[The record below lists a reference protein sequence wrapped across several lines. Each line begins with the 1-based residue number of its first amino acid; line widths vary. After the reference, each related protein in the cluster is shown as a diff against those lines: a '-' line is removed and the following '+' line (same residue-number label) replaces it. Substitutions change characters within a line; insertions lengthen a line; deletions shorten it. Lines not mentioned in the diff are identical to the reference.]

1 MPFSGTT
8 YSEIATGATTVQ
20 AAIAQHRARYKAAKL
35 EFGRITSDLTALG
48 NEYGAIVAAAD
59 NLLATNPTNESF
71 IFMMKHISQ
80 LLADY
85 NTLSAEVSSTDVE
98 VNT

>member
-8 YSEIATGATTVQ
+8 YSEIASGATTVQ

-48 NEYGAIVAAAD
+48 NEYGPIVEAV
-59 NLLATNPTNESF
+59 NSLLSTNPSNESF
-71 IFMMKHISQ
+71 IVLQKHISQ

-85 NTLSAEVSSTDVE
+85 NALSGEVAATDVE
-98 VNT
+98 VNS

>member
-8 YSEIATGATTVQ
+8 YSEIASGATTVQ
-20 AAIAQHRARYKAAKL
+20 DAIAQHRARYKAAKL

-48 NEYGAIVAAAD
+48 NEYGPIVAAV
-59 NLLATNPTNESF
+59 NSLLSTNPSNESF
-71 IFMMKHISQ
+71 IVLQKHISQ

-85 NTLSAEVSSTDVE
+85 NALSGEVAATDVE
-98 VNT
+98 VNS